1 MKKSEKK
8 KESTIPKGLELS
20 IKNVIVTWNNLSIV
34 KKIGGM
40 VLLIVGWLII
50 IDDWLGLDDIID
62 VLG

>member
-1 MKKSEKK
+1 VEKSEKK
-8 KESTIPKGLELS
+8 EPTIPKGLELS